1 MCYWLIN
8 ETRKIVSKTSAEHV
22 TRYDYLKPDIES
34 RVNEFNKKLTEW
46 LLDGTFQAN
55 LDVDGKFDLI
65 LLGQNITGNQGVNYE
80 SGVAPTD
87 KKYDGMIVEEQ
98 PNDEDDVIDKYLNMN
113 FIFDVRNNGEH
124 CGTVIKH

>member
-65 LLGQNITGNQGVNYE
+65 LLG
-80 SGVAPTD
+80 
-87 KKYDGMIVEEQ
+87 
-98 PNDEDDVIDKYLNMN
+98 
-113 FIFDVRNNGEH
+113 
-124 CGTVIKH
+124 